1 MSQKYSSVPR
11 LNLMRSS
18 SNPKRVRQ
26 TAVSKRTKGRRDS
39 VLPLKF
45 YKTAFP
51 KRFFNTLQYT
61 EAISVTL
68 SGGIGQYLFS
78 ANGLYD
84 PNTSGAGTQPLY
96 FDQLTAIY
104 DHYCVVKAKCRFM
117 WTSTSA
123 MILRVGAYID
133 DDSSATTGAM
143 LAASRPGAKFVTTN
157 TPYSDK
163 QELTLYWDQK
173 AAFGPGGDSEPNLQG
188 SSSANPQ
195 EQQHFVINFTDP
207 GGSANVV
214 DLCVII
220 EYQTIWN
227 EFATI
232 GAS

>member
-1 MSQKYSSVPR
+1 MSQKYSDISPLR
-11 LNLMRSS
+11 LMRAS

-26 TAVSKRTKGRRDS
+26 TAVSKRSKVRRDS
-39 VLPLKF
+39 SVSFKF
-45 YKTAFP
+45 YKTPFP
-51 KRFFNTLQYT
+51 KRFFNTVSYT

-68 SGGIGQYLFS
+68 SGGIGQYVFS
-78 ANGLYD
+78 TNGLYD
-84 PNTSGAGTQPLY
+84 PNTSGPGGQPLY

-104 DHYCVVKAKCRFM
+104 DHYTVVRSKCRFM

-123 MILRVGAYID
+123 MILRVGTYID
-133 DDSSATTGAM
+133 DDSSVGTGAM
-143 LAASRPGAKFVTTN
+143 LAASRPGGKFVTTN

-163 QELTLYWDQK
+163 QELTMYWDQK
-173 AAFGPGGDSEPNLQG
+173 TAFGPGGDAEPNLQG

-214 DLCVII
+214 DLCVVI